1 MVTINSN
8 YAASFAANAA
18 KQTQSELNSAV
29 EKLSTGKRIN
39 FSRDDAAGNAIAMRL
54 EAEIA
59 SLKTASRNASDGQS
73 LIDTADGALKETHAM
88 LIRMRELAVQA
99 QNGTLTTADK
109 SALGVEFD
117 ALEAEIDRI
126 SSSTTWGGKEIL
138 DGSFSTG
145 TELKIDVGAA
155 TPISH
160 LIKDLDAA
168 GLSIASTHTVADAST
183 IAVLDAAIASLSEE
197 RAGLGAISNRLDST
211 VANLDQIKVNL
222 SASKGRIED
231 SDFAQETANL
241 AKGQILQQAATAM
254 VAQANASKS
263 TVLTLVSN

>member
-18 KQTQSELNSAV
+18 KQTQVDLNSAM

-39 FSRDDAAGNAIAMRL
+39 FAKDDAAGSAIAMRIA
-54 EAEIA
+54 AEV
-59 SLKTASRNASDGQS
+59 SGLGVASRNASDGQS
-73 LIDTADGALKETHAM
+73 LIDTADGALKETHAV
-88 LIRMRELAVQA
+88 LLRMRELAVQA
-99 QNGTLTTADK
+99 QNGTLQTADK
-109 SALGVEFD
+109 TALGVEFD
-117 ALEAEIDRI
+117 ALESEIDRI
-126 SSSTTWGGKEIL
+126 ASSTSWGGKSIL

-145 TELKIDVGAA
+145 TEFNIEVGAA
-155 TPISH
+155 TDITH
-160 LIKDLDAA
+160 LIKNANAA
-168 GLSIASTHTVADAST
+168 SLSIASTHTVAQAST
-183 IAVLDAAIASLSEE
+183 IAVMDAAIASLSEE

-211 VANLDQIKVNL
+211 VANLDQIRVNL

-231 SDFAQETANL
+231 ADFAQETANL

-263 TVLTLVSN
+263 TVLSLVQS